1 MNRRG
6 SFCCLRCRSL
16 KTRNII
22 NKLKISFIRRVTLG
36 HFLWCVERWG
46 GDVTFLTWLQL
57 ERSDSSSVVSLHG
70 LEQSGPEQTW
80 SHDSKSS
87 IHHLPS
93 LIDDWLIDWLTH
105 LSSTGSAGTSVT
117 FNRNGDAPGRY
128 DLFQY
133 QWNNVSGPGYRVIG
147 QWTETLQLNVSL
159 YHLHLLLFIVWL
171 LKVCSLMSHL
181 V

>member
-1 MNRRG
+1 M
-6 SFCCLRCRSL
+6 
-16 KTRNII
+16 
-22 NKLKISFIRRVTLG
+22 
-36 HFLWCVERWG
+36 
-46 GDVTFLTWLQL
+46 
-57 ERSDSSSVVSLHG
+57 
-70 LEQSGPEQTW
+70 
-80 SHDSKSS
+80 
-87 IHHLPS
+87 
-93 LIDDWLIDWLTH
+93 
-105 LSSTGSAGTSVT
+105 T

-159 YHLHLLLFIVWL
+159 YHLHLLLLIVWL

>member
-1 MNRRG
+1 M
-6 SFCCLRCRSL
+6 
-16 KTRNII
+16 
-22 NKLKISFIRRVTLG
+22 
-36 HFLWCVERWG
+36 
-46 GDVTFLTWLQL
+46 
-57 ERSDSSSVVSLHG
+57 
-70 LEQSGPEQTW
+70 
-80 SHDSKSS
+80 
-87 IHHLPS
+87 
-93 LIDDWLIDWLTH
+93 
-105 LSSTGSAGTSVT
+105 T